1 MKTFVQLTYI
11 AIGLEVLDDGPVF
24 SGITLRQERGSSV
37 CKHRWTEE
45 AKRKVCI
52 FIYNIFTNS
61 NLCGH
66 CNVKPC
72 PGKVTPL
79 LGEAITKWRRFFLV
93 FNFLAINA
101 LITVFSICTGNTAL
115 GHHTDLASSRA
126 IFRSRT
132 IFSSTDPK
140 NSYYCIITKRT
151 CK

>member
-1 MKTFVQLTYI
+1 MRPLQCEAVPWQGDTI
-11 AIGLEVLDDGPVF
+11 ARR
-24 SGITLRQERGSSV
+24 S
-37 CKHRWTEE
+37 H
-45 AKRKVCI
+45 
-52 FIYNIFTNS
+52 Y
-61 NLCGH
+61 
-66 CNVKPC
+66 
-72 PGKVTPL
+72 KVTSL
-79 LGEAITKWRRFFLV
+79 FLV